1 MGNPLEH
8 FSPATCNEISAE
20 VCSEQLASRLAELAS
35 RLAELVKKIFQRSN
49 VIWKWVMFPALLD
62 VLVS

>member
-1 MGNPLEH
+1 MGNPSEH

-20 VCSEQLASRLAELAS
+20 VCSKQLAS
-35 RLAELVKKIFQRSN
+35 RLAELVKKIFQCSN

>member
-1 MGNPLEH
+1 MGNPSEH

-20 VCSEQLASRLAELAS
+20 VCSEQLAS

-49 VIWKWVMFPALLD
+49 VIWKWVMFPALLN